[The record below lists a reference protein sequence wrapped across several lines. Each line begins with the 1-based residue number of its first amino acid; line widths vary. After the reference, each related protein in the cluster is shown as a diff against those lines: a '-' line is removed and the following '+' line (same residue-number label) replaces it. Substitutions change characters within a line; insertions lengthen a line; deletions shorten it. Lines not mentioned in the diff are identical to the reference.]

1 MAFVGPALALFAVN
15 TGCREQEECQLLW
28 EWEVPV
34 PELQT
39 SVFVIPAEFGGRSEC
54 SAVKNREDR
63 VAVLNDAA
71 NRVIEAQRGLHGAF
85 VFVASKGQP
94 RKPIRFMNN
103 TAWQNARKKAGLLQV
118 RVHDLKHTFG
128 RRLRTAGVP
137 LETRKVLLG
146 HKTGDITS
154 HYSAPELAELIR
166 AANAVLK
173 AQESTLLR
181 VVTKQDQV
189 VYREESR
196 KSRAAEKM
204 KRAASLQPFDY
215 LARPAG
221 LEPTTPWF
229 VARCSNPTELRAR
242 KSIVSEA

>member
-1 MAFVGPALALFAVN
+1 V
-15 TGCREQEECQLLW
+15 CQLRW

-39 SVFVIPAEFGGRSEC
+39 SVFVIPAEFGGRSER
-54 SAVKNREDR
+54 SSVKNREDR
-63 VAVLNDAA
+63 VVVLNDVAK
-71 NRVIEAQRGLHGAF
+71 RVIEAQRGLHREV

-94 RKPIRFMNN
+94 PQPIRYMNN

-128 RRLRTAGVP
+128 RRLRTAGVA

-154 HYSAPELAELIR
+154 HYSSPELSELIR

-181 VVTKQDQV
+181 VVTKAV
-189 VYREESR
+189 
-196 KSRAAEKM
+196 
-204 KRAASLQPFDY
+204 
-215 LARPAG
+215 AG
-221 LEPTTPWF
+221 G
-229 VARCSNPTELRAR
+229 RR
-242 KSIVSEA
+242 